1 MGSSLALARW
11 KDGLTMTVGQ
21 QGDSKRNTAA
31 AAHEAKSEDNN
42 YTNTTFELDYADG
55 CSLPDDKMPEVI
67 NPSIDRIIAPP
78 HTAPL
83 HSEELLPEDFILD
96 SIRQQFHL
104 DIFLYQLLAHIVFPL
119 YPLMANTY
127 SQGWTGS
134 WFSIETSIIFPL
146 MSLLIII
153 CYFGC
158 YHSQPAE
165 MMNLIFVVPLVY
177 YLQHRFVCAVKYG
190 TLSRTE
196 YSKFMSIADGIK
208 GDKALRSI
216 MLGASWHRYQES
228 SILFEL
234 SAAAASLGCQSNSLH
249 CIVEDPGSSVGAM
262 NNYLR
267 WNSLLLGES
276 TVRLAALKSSA
287 LKRRDDGTYEVSV
300 FDAAFALCRR
310 AWRNKCPRSY
320 RLLGTVAM
328 VLHILIPFV
337 LLGIHYDPDC
347 SPLDK
352 LSLVG
357 YYLCS
362 TRLLYIYVPIYYEI
376 FCFVLTDTKRR
387 DDLQRMLS
395 SMVRLNEVESYED
408 IFRGPVVTLQ
418 QLKHAAHAKQMLLKL
433 CAINAEGSCCSR
445 GSPLEE
451 RGADELPMAEGQH
464 VCLPRLSFKHLAN
477 LIAWTHAR
485 LMFQSL
491 GWRWLGRLN
500 IIVYSAMA
508 MSALFFALIV
518 SMIVNADDTH
528 QTFFSVGVL
537 QLLLTIIVTN
547 AFILRAVF
555 EGSQVNGNYA
565 AQSELMSI
573 QLLKCHRIMEA
584 LRSSMKVEADEHAR
598 AYIER
603 QLEHTEQMGS
613 CIESMTSILE
623 TNNSLRPHRVLGFAA
638 SMELFNVVLS
648 YTISIY
654 GYLLSLVLSEAQ
666 QSSVA

>member
-1 MGSSLALARW
+1 MSEES
-11 KDGLTMTVGQ
+11 
-21 QGDSKRNTAA
+21 DS
-31 AAHEAKSEDNN
+31 
-42 YTNTTFELDYADG
+42 TFDLDYADG
-55 CSLPDDKMPEVI
+55 CSLTDDKMAEVV
-67 NPSIDRIIAPP
+67 NPSIISPP
-78 HTAPL
+78 KTAPL

-104 DIFLYQLLAHIVFPL
+104 DIFLYQLVAHIVFPL

-127 SQGWTGS
+127 GQGWTNS
-134 WFSIETSIIFPL
+134 WFFIETSIVFPL
-146 MSLLIII
+146 LSLLIII

-165 MMNLIFVVPLVY
+165 MMNYIFVVPLVY

-196 YSKFMSIADGIK
+196 YSKFMSIADGSE
-208 GDKALRSI
+208 GYKALTSI
-216 MLGASWHRYQES
+216 ILASSWFRYRES
-228 SILFEL
+228 TILFEL

-249 CIVEDPGSSVGAM
+249 CIVDDPGSSVGAM

-320 RLLGTVAM
+320 RLLGKVAM
-328 VLHILIPFV
+328 VLHIVIPFV
-337 LLGIHYDPDC
+337 LLGIHYDPEC

-352 LSLVG
+352 LFLAG

-362 TRLLYIYVPIYYEI
+362 TRLLYIYVPLYYEI
-376 FCFVLTDTKRR
+376 FCFVLTDTQRR

-395 SMVRLNEVESYED
+395 SMVRLNEIGSYDD
-408 IFRGPVVTLQ
+408 IFCGPAVTLQ
-418 QLKHAAHAKQMLLKL
+418 QLKHAAHMKDMLLKL
-433 CAINAEGSCCSR
+433 CKSTAEGNRDSG

-451 RGADELPMAEGQH
+451 RGAVELPLTDGQH
-464 VCLPRLSFKHLAN
+464 VCLPRLSLKHSSN
-477 LIAWTHAR
+477 LIAWTHTR

-518 SMIVNADDTH
+518 SMMVNADNTH
-528 QTFFSVGVL
+528 QAFFSVGVL

-555 EGSQVNGNYA
+555 EGSRVNSNYA
-565 AQSELMSI
+565 AQSELMRI
-573 QLLKCHRIMEA
+573 QQLKCHRIMGA
-584 LRSSMKVEADEHAR
+584 LRAAMMKGEVDERAR
-598 AYIER
+598 AYIEQ
-603 QLEHTEQMGS
+603 QLEQAEQMGS

-623 TNNSLRPHRVLGFAA
+623 THNSLRPHRVLGFTA
-638 SMELFNVVLS
+638 SMELFNAVLS
-648 YTISIY
+648 YTVSIY
-654 GYLLSLVLSEAQ
+654 GYLLSLLLSGAQ
-666 QSSVA
+666 QNSVA

>member
-1 MGSSLALARW
+1 MGSSLVLARVPIVDQG
-11 KDGLTMTVGQ
+11 KHDAAQEGKMSEE
-21 QGDSKRNTAA
+21 GDS
-31 AAHEAKSEDNN
+31 
-42 YTNTTFELDYADG
+42 TFELDYADG
-55 CSLPDDKMPEVI
+55 CSLADDKMTEVV
-67 NPSIDRIIAPP
+67 NPSIIYPP
-78 HTAPL
+78 KTAPL

-104 DIFLYQLLAHIVFPL
+104 DIFLYQLVAHIVFPL

-127 SQGWTGS
+127 GQGWTNS
-134 WFSIETSIIFPL
+134 WFFIETSIIFPFL
-146 MSLLIII
+146 SVLIII
-153 CYFGC
+153 CYLGC
-158 YHSQPAE
+158 YHSQPAV
-165 MMNLIFVVPLVY
+165 MMNYIFVVPLVY

-196 YSKFMSIADGIK
+196 YSKFMSIADSIK
-208 GDKALRSI
+208 GNKALTSI
-216 MLGASWHRYQES
+216 ILGSSWFRYRES
-228 SILFEL
+228 TILFEL

-249 CIVEDPGSSVGAM
+249 YIIEDPGSSVGAM

-310 AWRNKCPRSY
+310 AWRNECPRSY
-320 RLLGTVAM
+320 RLLGKVAM
-328 VLHILIPFV
+328 VLHIVIPFV
-337 LLGIHYDPDC
+337 LLGIHYDSDC

-352 LSLVG
+352 LFLTG

-362 TRLLYIYVPIYYEI
+362 TRLLYIYVPLYYEI
-376 FCFVLTDTKRR
+376 FCFVLTDTQRR

-395 SMVRLNEVESYED
+395 SMVRLNEIGSYDEICD
-408 IFRGPVVTLQ
+408 GPVTLQ
-418 QLKHAAHAKQMLLKL
+418 QLKHAAHMKETLLKL
-433 CAINAEGSCCSR
+433 CTITAEGNRDSG

-451 RGADELPMAEGQH
+451 RGAVELPMADGQH
-464 VCLPRLSFKHLAN
+464 VCLPRLSLKHSSN
-477 LIAWTHAR
+477 LIAWTHTR

-518 SMIVNADDTH
+518 SMMVNADNTH
-528 QTFFSVGVL
+528 QAFFSVGVL

-555 EGSQVNGNYA
+555 EGSRVNGNYA
-565 AQSELMSI
+565 AQSELMRI
-573 QLLKCHRIMEA
+573 QQLKCHRIMGA
-584 LRSSMKVEADEHAR
+584 LRAAMKGEIDERAR
-598 AYIER
+598 AYIEH
-603 QLEHTEQMGS
+603 QLEQAEQMGS

-623 TNNSLRPHRVLGFAA
+623 THNSLRPHRVLGFTA
-638 SMELFNVVLS
+638 SMELFNAVLS

-654 GYLLSLVLSEAQ
+654 GYLLSILLSGAQ
-666 QSSVA
+666 QDSVA